1 MLTSEVPASIHPTG
15 SSIFENV
22 GTKWLNSC
30 FEPGKDCDLSA
41 DSNMELMNLEHEIR
55 EYSWRRRFEAT
66 GRRHRLTDLWRRV
79 RAWWHHDSRL
89 L

>member
-1 MLTSEVPASIHPTG
+1 
-15 SSIFENV
+15 
-22 GTKWLNSC
+22 
-30 FEPGKDCDLSA
+30 
-41 DSNMELMNLEHEIR
+41 MELMNLEHEIR
-55 EYSWRRRFEAT
+55 EYSWRRRFEAI